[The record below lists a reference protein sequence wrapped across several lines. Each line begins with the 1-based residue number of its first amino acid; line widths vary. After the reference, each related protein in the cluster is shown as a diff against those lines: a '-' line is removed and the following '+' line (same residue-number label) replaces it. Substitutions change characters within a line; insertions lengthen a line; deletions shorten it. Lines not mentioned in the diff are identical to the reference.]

1 MRKTLLLRK
10 LSAALQRAFGPS
22 YSELYLH
29 SDSQPQLFL
38 ILQNNILEFLVL
50 LSYT

>member
-1 MRKTLLLRK
+1 MKKTLLLIK
-10 LSAALQRAFGPS
+10 LSAALQRVFGPS
-22 YSELYLH
+22 YSELYLP

-38 ILQNNILEFLVL
+38 ILQNILEFLVL